1 MCWPSVL
8 FIISSYL
15 FLHVEAILEEGTD
28 CPSICTCRLNRL
40 SETAINRFVRRNG
53 EPVTGEFG
61 SSENNEVLYDEKQDM
76 PEFLDSHENPI
87 IRSAICILQT
97 ETDPLELFEA
107 LSETTESLTLI
118 QGYESGNKTFKVST
132 LGKFTKLVTLELLGA
147 SLINHTSNSHLICEV
162 DTPLPDLKFLN
173 LEKVLIRNSKQQI
186 VNFLK
191 EISEEDQTFEYVQ
204 RVNEDHALTMLQKG
218 LKEEEI
224 IPYELF
230 KQQREANGDATLFI
244 GFKGLILLRIAGC
257 ELNIHWEMFDR
268 LSNLEYL
275 ILEKNNLKFIPAFTF
290 YGTPNLKY
298 LSLAHNKLLDI
309 QITDLAGLL
318 ELEVLDLS
326 YNNFT
331 QLSELSFPPFPK
343 LKLAN
348 FANNPISVIFPN
360 TFEVMNTTNSL
371 IIGSDYMKLTLITNS
386 LGGLNMLEKL
396 TINNLELRLL
406 KRDMFNGLPNLLEL
420 IINGNI
426 TEIEYD
432 AFLEINKIEK
442 LQLSNCQ
449 LKILSMDSFI
459 GLKKLLYL
467 DLSNNNLQDIPPG
480 VFDQLTSLKELYL
493 NGNQFQHLPYGIF
506 SKLHAKL
513 IRLNDNPWECSCA
526 MSDWKPMII
535 NKVKVKVLKKCDYT
549 ADKGIECSGKD
560 QYEFK
565 YIYENKVAPKCVK
578 PVQFLNW
585 NLFHAMRR
593 ILQCPDYKP
602 KLRKT
607 HIHVEYNTTEVPTST
622 SKPFTS
628 VKYNKRKMLLKR
640 RLLKRKQYLKK
651 IGNAKSNHADNT
663 PSLKQ
668 KISETSV
675 SGEISNNI
683 PMI

>member
-1 MCWPSVL
+1 MYWPSVL
-8 FIISSYL
+8 FLVFSCS
-15 FLHVEAILEEGTD
+15 FLHVKALLEEGTD

-40 SETAINRFVRRNG
+40 SETAINRF
-53 EPVTGEFG
+53 
-61 SSENNEVLYDEKQDM
+61 VLYDEKQDM

-147 SLINHTSNSHLICEV
+147 SLVNHTSNSHLICEI
-162 DTPLPDLKFLN
+162 DTPLPNLKYLN

-191 EISEEDQTFEYVQ
+191 EMSEEDQTFEYVQ
-204 RVNEDHALTMLQKG
+204 RVNEDHSLTMLQKG
-218 LKEEEI
+218 TKEEEI

-244 GFKGLILLRIAGC
+244 GFKSLILLRIAGC
-257 ELNIHWEMFDR
+257 ELVIHWEMFDR

-318 ELEVLDLS
+318 ELEILDLS

-386 LGGLNMLEKL
+386 LGGLNM
-396 TINNLELRLL
+396 
-406 KRDMFNGLPNLLEL
+406 FNGLPNLLEL

-459 GLKKLLYL
+459 GLKKLLHL
-467 DLSNNNLQDIPPG
+467 DLSNNHLHELPPG

-513 IRLNDNPWECSCA
+513 IRLNGNPWECSCA

-535 NKVKVKVLKKCDYT
+535 NKVKVKVLKKCDFT
-549 ADKGIECSGKD
+549 ADKGIECSSKD

-602 KLRKT
+602 KLRKP
-607 HIHVEYNTTEVPTST
+607 HVHVESNTTEAPTST
-622 SKPFTS
+622 TETFTS
-628 VKYNKRKMLLKR
+628 VKYNKRKLLLKK

-651 IGNAKSNHADNT
+651 ISNAKALTS
-663 PSLKQ
+663 SLKHN
-668 KISETSV
+668 ISETGISR
-675 SGEISNNI
+675 EISNNV